1 MRLNKFIGDSFL
13 MILSSGIAQVI
24 LIITTPIIT
33 RLYSPAEFGEFTIF
47 SNIAMILIPIINA
60 RYDLLIVNA
69 KNDRSAN
76 ILSQISFLISLLI
89 LLILIPILAISA
101 WLYPNFILDF
111 IFIIIMLFLVSLTNI
126 FTNYLNKERKYKVLS
141 LINVFR
147 AGSMALLQIIFGL
160 LSLGS
165 LGLIIGFSLSYITG
179 ITLGYKT
186 FKKHFNIVRN
196 KEETKALFL
205 ENKNQLVYST
215 PSILLN
221 SLSFSVVVFF
231 IGILYTNTEV
241 GIYGMA
247 IRVLG
252 IPVTIISLGLSKI
265 FMQQANDYYI
275 ERGNF
280 RNLLL
285 KFSSTL
291 VIVSIILYVPLYLFS
306 EELVN
311 ILLGHSWVD
320 AITVI
325 KIVIPLFVIRLIVST
340 VSLSVIVLQK
350 QQLELILQALFLIG
364 TTVTFVISKMLNLT
378 FLNFVSINTAV
389 LIVSYMIFF
398 IALYYFAK
406 NKQFKNSWSKFIN
419 KKDVD

>member
-1 MRLNKFIGDSFL
+1 MKINKFIGDSFL
-13 MILSSGIAQVI
+13 MILSSGIAQII
-24 LIITTPIIT
+24 LIVTTPIIT

-69 KNDRSAN
+69 KNDRIAN
-76 ILSQISFLISLLI
+76 ILSQISFLISLVI
-89 LLILIPILAISA
+89 ILILIPVFIVSA
-101 WLYPNFILDF
+101 LLFPNFILDF

-147 AGSMALLQIIFGL
+147 AASMSLLQIIFGFL
-160 LSLGS
+160 AFGS
-165 LGLIIGFSLSYITG
+165 LGLIVGFSLSYIAG
-179 ITLGYKT
+179 LTLGYRT
-186 FKKHFNIVRN
+186 FKKHFNIVKD
-196 KEETKALFL
+196 KEEAKAIFI

-275 ERGNF
+275 EYGNF

-285 KFSSTL
+285 KFSSAL
-291 VIVSIILYVPLYLFS
+291 IIVSIILYVPLYLFS

-320 AITVI
+320 AIIVI
-325 KIVIPLFVIRLIVST
+325 KIVIPLFVVRLIVST

-350 QQLELILQALFLIG
+350 QQLELILQALFLVG
-364 TTVTFVISKMLNLT
+364 TTITFIISKIFSLT
-378 FLNFVSINTAV
+378 FLNFVSINTIV
-389 LIVSYMIFF
+389 LVISYAIFF
-398 IALYYFAK
+398 IALFYFAK
-406 NKQFKNSWSKFIN
+406 NKRFKET
-419 KKDVD
+419 

>member
-33 RLYSPAEFGEFTIF
+33 RLYSPTEFGEFTIF
-47 SNIAMILIPIINA
+47 LNIAMILIPIINA
-60 RYDLLIVNA
+60 RYDLLIVNT

-89 LLILIPILAISA
+89 LLILIPIFAISA

-160 LSLGS
+160 LALGS
-165 LGLIIGFSLSYITG
+165 LGLIIGFSLSYIAG

-186 FKKHFNIVRN
+186 FKKHFNIVRD

-275 ERGNF
+275 EHGNF

-285 KFSSTL
+285 KFSSIL

-378 FLNFVSINTAV
+378 FLNFVSINTVV
-389 LIVSYMIFF
+389 LILSYMIFF

-406 NKQFKNSWSKFIN
+406 NKQFKNS
-419 KKDVD
+419 

>member
-33 RLYSPAEFGEFTIF
+33 RLYSPTEFGEFTIF

-60 RYDLLIVNA
+60 RYDLLIVNT

-89 LLILIPILAISA
+89 LLILIPIFAISA

-160 LSLGS
+160 LALGS
-165 LGLIIGFSLSYITG
+165 LGLIIGFSLSYIAG

-186 FKKHFNIVRN
+186 FKKHFNIVRD

-275 ERGNF
+275 EHGNF

-285 KFSSTL
+285 KFSSIL

-364 TTVTFVISKMLNLT
+364 TTVTFIISKMLNLT
-378 FLNFVSINTAV
+378 FLNFVSINTVV

-406 NKQFKNSWSKFIN
+406 NK
-419 KKDVD
+419 

>member
-33 RLYSPAEFGEFTIF
+33 RLYSPTEFGEFTIF

-60 RYDLLIVNA
+60 RYDLLIVNT

-89 LLILIPILAISA
+89 LLILIPIFAISA

-111 IFIIIMLFLVSLTNI
+111 IFITIMLFLVSLTNI

-160 LSLGS
+160 LALGS
-165 LGLIIGFSLSYITG
+165 LGLIIGFSLSYIAG

-186 FKKHFNIVRN
+186 FKKHFNIVRD

-275 ERGNF
+275 EHGNF

-285 KFSSTL
+285 KFSSIL

-378 FLNFVSINTAV
+378 FLNFVSINTVV
-389 LIVSYMIFF
+389 LILSYMIFF

-406 NKQFKNSWSKFIN
+406 NKQFKNS
-419 KKDVD
+419 

>member
-60 RYDLLIVNA
+60 RYDLLIVNT

-89 LLILIPILAISA
+89 LLILIPIFAISA

-160 LSLGS
+160 LALGS
-165 LGLIIGFSLSYITG
+165 LGLIIGFSLSYIAG

-186 FKKHFNIVRN
+186 FKKHFNIVRD

-275 ERGNF
+275 EHGNF

-285 KFSSTL
+285 KFSSIL

-378 FLNFVSINTAV
+378 FLNFVSINTVV

-406 NKQFKNSWSKFIN
+406 NKQFKNS
-419 KKDVD
+419 

>member
-33 RLYSPAEFGEFTIF
+33 RLYSPTEFGEFTIF

-60 RYDLLIVNA
+60 RYDLLIVNT

-76 ILSQISFLISLLI
+76 ILSQISFLISLII
-89 LLILIPILAISA
+89 LLILIPIFAISA

-160 LSLGS
+160 LALGS
-165 LGLIIGFSLSYITG
+165 LGLIIGFSLSYIAG

-186 FKKHFNIVRN
+186 FKKHFNIVRD

-275 ERGNF
+275 EYGNF

-285 KFSSTL
+285 KFSSIL

-364 TTVTFVISKMLNLT
+364 TTATFVISKMLNLT
-378 FLNFVSINTAV
+378 FLNFVSINTVV

-406 NKQFKNSWSKFIN
+406 NKQFKNS
-419 KKDVD
+419 

>member
-33 RLYSPAEFGEFTIF
+33 RLYSPTEFGEFTIF

-60 RYDLLIVNA
+60 RYDLLIVNT

-89 LLILIPILAISA
+89 LLILIPIFAISA
-101 WLYPNFILDF
+101 WLYLNFILDF

-160 LSLGS
+160 LALGS
-165 LGLIIGFSLSYITG
+165 LGLIIGFSLSYIAG

-186 FKKHFNIVRN
+186 FKKHFNIVRD

-275 ERGNF
+275 EHGNF

-285 KFSSTL
+285 KFSSIL

-378 FLNFVSINTAV
+378 FLNFVSINTVV
-389 LIVSYMIFF
+389 LILSYMIFF

-406 NKQFKNSWSKFIN
+406 NKQFKNS
-419 KKDVD
+419 

>member
-33 RLYSPAEFGEFTIF
+33 RLYSPTEFGEFTIF

-60 RYDLLIVNA
+60 RYDLLIVNT

-89 LLILIPILAISA
+89 LLILIPIFAISA

-160 LSLGS
+160 LALGS
-165 LGLIIGFSLSYITG
+165 LGLIIGFSLSYIAG

-186 FKKHFNIVRN
+186 FKKHFNIVRD

-252 IPVTIISLGLSKI
+252 MPVTIISLGLSKI

-275 ERGNF
+275 EYGNF

-285 KFSSTL
+285 KFSSIL

-364 TTVTFVISKMLNLT
+364 TTATFVISKMLNLT
-378 FLNFVSINTAV
+378 FLNFVSINTVV

-406 NKQFKNSWSKFIN
+406 NKQFKNS
-419 KKDVD
+419 

>member
-33 RLYSPAEFGEFTIF
+33 RLYSPTEFGEFTIF

-60 RYDLLIVNA
+60 RYDLLIVNT

-89 LLILIPILAISA
+89 LLILIPIFAISA
-101 WLYPNFILDF
+101 WLYPNFILYF

-160 LSLGS
+160 LALGS
-165 LGLIIGFSLSYITG
+165 LGLIIGFSLSYIAG

-186 FKKHFNIVRN
+186 FKKHFNIVRD

-275 ERGNF
+275 EHGNF

-285 KFSSTL
+285 KFSSIL

-378 FLNFVSINTAV
+378 FLNFVSINTVV

-406 NKQFKNSWSKFIN
+406 NKQFKNS
-419 KKDVD
+419 

>member
-33 RLYSPAEFGEFTIF
+33 RLYSPTEFGEFTIF

-60 RYDLLIVNA
+60 RYDLLIVNT

-89 LLILIPILAISA
+89 LLILIPIFAISA

-147 AGSMALLQIIFGL
+147 AGSMTLLQIIFGL
-160 LSLGS
+160 LALGS
-165 LGLIIGFSLSYITG
+165 LGLIIGFSLSYIAG

-186 FKKHFNIVRN
+186 FKKHFNIVRD

-275 ERGNF
+275 EHGNF

-285 KFSSTL
+285 KFSSIL

-378 FLNFVSINTAV
+378 FLNFVSINTVV

-406 NKQFKNSWSKFIN
+406 NKQFKNS
-419 KKDVD
+419 

>member
-89 LLILIPILAISA
+89 LLILIPILAISV

-406 NKQFKNSWSKFIN
+406 NKQFKNS
-419 KKDVD
+419 

>member
-221 SLSFSVVVFF
+221 GLSFSVVVFF

-406 NKQFKNSWSKFIN
+406 NKQFKNS
-419 KKDVD
+419 

>member
-33 RLYSPAEFGEFTIF
+33 RLYSPTEFGEFTIF

-60 RYDLLIVNA
+60 RYDLLIVNT

-89 LLILIPILAISA
+89 LLILIPIFAISA

-160 LSLGS
+160 LALGS
-165 LGLIIGFSLSYITG
+165 LGLIIGFSLSYIAG

-186 FKKHFNIVRN
+186 FKKHFNIVRD

-275 ERGNF
+275 EHGNF

-285 KFSSTL
+285 KFSSIL

-311 ILLGHSWVD
+311 ILLGHSWFD

-378 FLNFVSINTAV
+378 FLNFVSINTVV

-406 NKQFKNSWSKFIN
+406 NKQFKNS
-419 KKDVD
+419 

>member
-33 RLYSPAEFGEFTIF
+33 RLYSPTEFGEFTIF

-60 RYDLLIVNA
+60 RYDLLIVNT

-89 LLILIPILAISA
+89 LLILIPIFAISA

-160 LSLGS
+160 LALGS
-165 LGLIIGFSLSYITG
+165 LGLIIGFSLSYIAG

-186 FKKHFNIVRN
+186 FKKHFNIVRD

-275 ERGNF
+275 EYGNF

-285 KFSSTL
+285 KFSSIL

-340 VSLSVIVLQK
+340 VSLSLIVLQK

-364 TTVTFVISKMLNLT
+364 TTATFVISKMLNLT
-378 FLNFVSINTAV
+378 FLNFVSINTVV

-406 NKQFKNSWSKFIN
+406 NKQFKNS
-419 KKDVD
+419 

>member
-33 RLYSPAEFGEFTIF
+33 RLYSPTEFGEFTIF

-60 RYDLLIVNA
+60 RYDLLIVNT

-89 LLILIPILAISA
+89 LLILIPIFAISA

-160 LSLGS
+160 LALGS
-165 LGLIIGFSLSYITG
+165 LGLIIGFSLSYIAG

-186 FKKHFNIVRN
+186 FKKHFNIVRD

-231 IGILYTNTEV
+231 IGILYTNKEV

-275 ERGNF
+275 EYGNF

-285 KFSSTL
+285 KFSSIL

-364 TTVTFVISKMLNLT
+364 TTATFVISKMLNLT
-378 FLNFVSINTAV
+378 FLNFVSINTVV

-406 NKQFKNSWSKFIN
+406 NKQFKNS
-419 KKDVD
+419 

>member
-231 IGILYTNTEV
+231 IGILYTDTEV

-406 NKQFKNSWSKFIN
+406 NKQFKNS
-419 KKDVD
+419 

>member
-33 RLYSPAEFGEFTIF
+33 RLYSPTEFGEFTIF

-186 FKKHFNIVRN
+186 FKKHFNIVRD

-285 KFSSTL
+285 KFSSIL

-364 TTVTFVISKMLNLT
+364 TTATFVISKMLNLT
-378 FLNFVSINTAV
+378 FLNFVSINTIV

-406 NKQFKNSWSKFIN
+406 NKQFKNS
-419 KKDVD
+419 

>member
-33 RLYSPAEFGEFTIF
+33 RLYSPTEFGEFTIF

-60 RYDLLIVNA
+60 RYDLLIVNT

-89 LLILIPILAISA
+89 LLILIPIFAISA

-160 LSLGS
+160 LALGS
-165 LGLIIGFSLSYITG
+165 LGLIIGFSLSYIAG

-186 FKKHFNIVRN
+186 FKKHFNIVRD

-275 ERGNF
+275 EHGNF

-285 KFSSTL
+285 KFSSIL

-325 KIVIPLFVIRLIVST
+325 KIVIPFFVIRLIVST

-378 FLNFVSINTAV
+378 FLNFVSINTVV
-389 LIVSYMIFF
+389 LILSYMIFF

-406 NKQFKNSWSKFIN
+406 NKQFKNS
-419 KKDVD
+419 

>member
-280 RNLLL
+280 QNLLL

-406 NKQFKNSWSKFIN
+406 NKQFKNS
-419 KKDVD
+419 

>member
-33 RLYSPAEFGEFTIF
+33 RLYSPTEFGEFTIF

-60 RYDLLIVNA
+60 RYDLLIVNT

-89 LLILIPILAISA
+89 LLILIPIFAISA

-160 LSLGS
+160 LALGS
-165 LGLIIGFSLSYITG
+165 LGLIIGFSLSYIAG

-186 FKKHFNIVRN
+186 FKKHFNIVRD

-275 ERGNF
+275 EYGNF

-285 KFSSTL
+285 KFSSIL

-364 TTVTFVISKMLNLT
+364 TTATFVISKMLNLT
-378 FLNFVSINTAV
+378 FLNFVSINTV
-389 LIVSYMIFF
+389 V
-398 IALYYFAK
+398 
-406 NKQFKNSWSKFIN
+406 
-419 KKDVD
+419 

>member
-33 RLYSPAEFGEFTIF
+33 RLYSPTEFGEFTIF

-60 RYDLLIVNA
+60 RYDLLIVNT

-89 LLILIPILAISA
+89 LLILIPIFAISA

-160 LSLGS
+160 LALGS
-165 LGLIIGFSLSYITG
+165 LGLIIGFSLSYIAG

-186 FKKHFNIVRN
+186 FKKHFNIVRD

-275 ERGNF
+275 EHGNF

-285 KFSSTL
+285 KFSFIL

-364 TTVTFVISKMLNLT
+364 TTATFVISKMLNLT
-378 FLNFVSINTAV
+378 FLNFVSINTIV

-406 NKQFKNSWSKFIN
+406 NKQFKNS
-419 KKDVD
+419 

>member
-33 RLYSPAEFGEFTIF
+33 RLYSPTEFGEFTIF

-60 RYDLLIVNA
+60 RYDLLIVNT

-89 LLILIPILAISA
+89 LLILIPIFAISA

-160 LSLGS
+160 LALGS
-165 LGLIIGFSLSYITG
+165 LGLIIGFSLSYIAG

-186 FKKHFNIVRN
+186 FKKHFNIVRD

-275 ERGNF
+275 EHGNF

-285 KFSSTL
+285 KFSSIL

-364 TTVTFVISKMLNLT
+364 ATVTFVISKMLNLT
-378 FLNFVSINTAV
+378 FLNFVSINTVV

-406 NKQFKNSWSKFIN
+406 NK
-419 KKDVD
+419 

>member
-33 RLYSPAEFGEFTIF
+33 RLYSPAEFGELTIF

-406 NKQFKNSWSKFIN
+406 NKQFKNS
-419 KKDVD
+419 

>member
-33 RLYSPAEFGEFTIF
+33 RLYSPTEFGEFTIF

-60 RYDLLIVNA
+60 RYDLLIVNT

-89 LLILIPILAISA
+89 LLILIPIFAISA

-160 LSLGS
+160 LALGS
-165 LGLIIGFSLSYITG
+165 LGLIIGFSLSYIAG

-186 FKKHFNIVRN
+186 FKKHFNIVRD

-275 ERGNF
+275 EYGNF

-285 KFSSTL
+285 KFSSIL

-325 KIVIPLFVIRLIVST
+325 KVVIPLFVIRLIVST

-364 TTVTFVISKMLNLT
+364 TTATFVISKMLNLT
-378 FLNFVSINTAV
+378 FLNFVSINTVV

-406 NKQFKNSWSKFIN
+406 NKQFKNS
-419 KKDVD
+419 

>member
-33 RLYSPAEFGEFTIF
+33 RLYSPTEFGEFTIF

-60 RYDLLIVNA
+60 RYDLLIVNT

-89 LLILIPILAISA
+89 LLILIPIFAISA

-160 LSLGS
+160 LALGS
-165 LGLIIGFSLSYITG
+165 LGLIIGFSLSYIAG

-186 FKKHFNIVRN
+186 FKKHFNIVRD

-275 ERGNF
+275 EHGSF

-285 KFSSTL
+285 KFSSIL
-291 VIVSIILYVPLYLFS
+291 VIVSIILYMPLYLFS

-350 QQLELILQALFLIG
+350 QQLELTLQALFLIG

-378 FLNFVSINTAV
+378 FLNFVSINTVV

-406 NKQFKNSWSKFIN
+406 NKQFKNS
-419 KKDVD
+419 

>member
-231 IGILYTNTEV
+231 IGVLYTNTEV

-406 NKQFKNSWSKFIN
+406 NKQFKNS
-419 KKDVD
+419 

>member
-33 RLYSPAEFGEFTIF
+33 RLYSPTEFGEFTIF

-60 RYDLLIVNA
+60 RYDLLIVNT

-89 LLILIPILAISA
+89 LLILIPIFAISA
-101 WLYPNFILDF
+101 WLYPNFILGF

-160 LSLGS
+160 LALGS
-165 LGLIIGFSLSYITG
+165 LGLIIGFSLSYIAG

-186 FKKHFNIVRN
+186 FKKHFNIVRD

-275 ERGNF
+275 EYGNF

-285 KFSSTL
+285 KFSSIL

-364 TTVTFVISKMLNLT
+364 TTATFVISKMLNLT
-378 FLNFVSINTAV
+378 FLNFVSINTVV

-406 NKQFKNSWSKFIN
+406 NKQFKNS
-419 KKDVD
+419 

>member
-33 RLYSPAEFGEFTIF
+33 RLYSPAEFGEFTFF

-406 NKQFKNSWSKFIN
+406 NKQFKNS
-419 KKDVD
+419 

>member
-24 LIITTPIIT
+24 IIITTPIIT

-406 NKQFKNSWSKFIN
+406 NKQFKNS
-419 KKDVD
+419 

>member
-33 RLYSPAEFGEFTIF
+33 RLYSPTEFGEFTIF

-60 RYDLLIVNA
+60 RYDLLIVNT

-89 LLILIPILAISA
+89 LLILIPIFAISA

-160 LSLGS
+160 LALGS
-165 LGLIIGFSLSYITG
+165 LGLIIGFSLSYIAG

-186 FKKHFNIVRN
+186 FKKHFNIVRD

-275 ERGNF
+275 EYGNF

-285 KFSSTL
+285 KFSSIL

-340 VSLSVIVLQK
+340 ISLSVIVLQK

-364 TTVTFVISKMLNLT
+364 TTAIFVISKMLNLT
-378 FLNFVSINTAV
+378 FLNFVSINTIV

-406 NKQFKNSWSKFIN
+406 NKQFKNS
-419 KKDVD
+419 

>member
-33 RLYSPAEFGEFTIF
+33 RLYSPTEFGEFTIF

-60 RYDLLIVNA
+60 RYDLLIVNT

-89 LLILIPILAISA
+89 LLILIPIFAISA
-101 WLYPNFILDF
+101 WLYPSFILDF

-160 LSLGS
+160 LALGS
-165 LGLIIGFSLSYITG
+165 LGLIVGFSLSYIAG

-186 FKKHFNIVRN
+186 FKKHFNIVRD

-275 ERGNF
+275 EHGNF

-285 KFSSTL
+285 KFSSIL

-364 TTVTFVISKMLNLT
+364 TTVTFFISKMLNLT
-378 FLNFVSINTAV
+378 FLNFVSINTVV

-406 NKQFKNSWSKFIN
+406 NKQFKNS
-419 KKDVD
+419 

>member
-33 RLYSPAEFGEFTIF
+33 RLYSPTEFGEFTIF

-60 RYDLLIVNA
+60 RYDFLIVNT

-89 LLILIPILAISA
+89 LLILIPIFAISA

-160 LSLGS
+160 LALGS
-165 LGLIIGFSLSYITG
+165 LGLIIGFSLSYIAG

-186 FKKHFNIVRN
+186 FKKHFNIVRD

-275 ERGNF
+275 EHGNF

-285 KFSSTL
+285 KFSSIL

-378 FLNFVSINTAV
+378 FLNFVSINTVV

-406 NKQFKNSWSKFIN
+406 NKQFKNS
-419 KKDVD
+419 

>member
-89 LLILIPILAISA
+89 LLILLPILAISA

-406 NKQFKNSWSKFIN
+406 NKQFKNS
-419 KKDVD
+419 

>member
-252 IPVTIISLGLSKI
+252 IPVTITSLGLSKI

-406 NKQFKNSWSKFIN
+406 NKQFKNS
-419 KKDVD
+419 

>member
-33 RLYSPAEFGEFTIF
+33 RLYSPTEFGEFTIF

-60 RYDLLIVNA
+60 RYDLLIVNT

-89 LLILIPILAISA
+89 LLILIPIFAISA

-160 LSLGS
+160 LALGI
-165 LGLIIGFSLSYITG
+165 LGLIIGFSLSYIAG

-186 FKKHFNIVRN
+186 FKKHFNIVRD

-275 ERGNF
+275 EYGNF

-285 KFSSTL
+285 KFSSIL

-364 TTVTFVISKMLNLT
+364 TTATFVISKMLNLT
-378 FLNFVSINTAV
+378 FLNFVSINTVV

-406 NKQFKNSWSKFIN
+406 NKQFKNS
-419 KKDVD
+419 

>member
-33 RLYSPAEFGEFTIF
+33 RLYSPTEFGEFTIF

-60 RYDLLIVNA
+60 RYDLLIVNT

-89 LLILIPILAISA
+89 LLILIPIFAISA

-275 ERGNF
+275 EHGNF

-285 KFSSTL
+285 KFSSIL

-364 TTVTFVISKMLNLT
+364 TTATFVISKMLNLT
-378 FLNFVSINTAV
+378 FLNFVSINTIV

-406 NKQFKNSWSKFIN
+406 NKQFK
-419 KKDVD
+419 

>member
-33 RLYSPAEFGEFTIF
+33 RLYSPTEFGEFTIF

-60 RYDLLIVNA
+60 RYDLLIVNT

-89 LLILIPILAISA
+89 LLILIPIFAISA

-160 LSLGS
+160 LALGS
-165 LGLIIGFSLSYITG
+165 LGLIIGFSLSYIAG

-186 FKKHFNIVRN
+186 FKKHFNIVRD

-275 ERGNF
+275 EHGSF

-285 KFSSTL
+285 KFSSIL
-291 VIVSIILYVPLYLFS
+291 VIVSIILYMPLYLFS

-378 FLNFVSINTAV
+378 FLNFVSINT
-389 LIVSYMIFF
+389 
-398 IALYYFAK
+398 
-406 NKQFKNSWSKFIN
+406 
-419 KKDVD
+419 

>member
-1 MRLNKFIGDSFL
+1 MKINKFISDSFL
-13 MILSSGIAQVI
+13 MILSSGIAQII
-24 LIITTPIIT
+24 LIVTTPIIT

-69 KNDRSAN
+69 KNDRIAN
-76 ILSQISFLISLLI
+76 ILSQISFLISLVI
-89 LLILIPILAISA
+89 ILILIPVFMVSA
-101 WLYPNFILDF
+101 LLFPNFILDF

-147 AGSMALLQIIFGL
+147 AASMALLQIIFGFL
-160 LSLGS
+160 AFGS
-165 LGLIIGFSLSYITG
+165 LGLIIGFSLSYIAG
-179 ITLGYKT
+179 LTLGYRT
-186 FKKHFNIVRN
+186 FKKHFNIVKD
-196 KEETKALFL
+196 KEEAKEIFL

-275 ERGNF
+275 EYGNF

-285 KFSSTL
+285 KFSSAL
-291 VIVSIILYVPLYLFS
+291 IIVSIILYVPLYLFS

-311 ILLGHSWVD
+311 ILLGKNWVD
-320 AITVI
+320 AIIVI
-325 KIVIPLFVIRLIVST
+325 KIVIPLFVVRLIVST

-350 QQLELILQALFLIG
+350 QQLELILQALFLVG
-364 TTVTFVISKMLNLT
+364 TTITFIISKIFSLT
-378 FLNFVSINTAV
+378 FLNFVSINTIV
-389 LIVSYMIFF
+389 LVLSYIIFF
-398 IALYYFAK
+398 IALFYFAK
-406 NKQFKNSWSKFIN
+406 NKRFKET
-419 KKDVD
+419 